1 MFTGCNCGPCYIAWR
16 QLLSTMRAVKL
27 LAVVFF
33 PCVLFAQNRPQFVWQ
48 GDVDGIVVLHLRDNR
63 LDVQVQEGAP
73 VEHPRFQF
81 HDRLPA
87 TWQDARLEIQEGRG
101 YAHVVEQ
108 PRLDNHYT
116 LAVAIEDRQPG
127 SSYYAIALYWDAS
140 NNVVEAHAGHSDK
153 MAWSGRVDQEA
164 IINCRAKTCVAQTVN
179 GAPVAEEHFKFSR
192 PLPSRDLQVR
202 LEQIEGRGDIRLVE
216 QPSERNQYTAR
227 LSIRDPQSGA
237 ADYSFVLV
245 WAREGSKEPDLS
257 YVGPGVMWSGTV
269 EGRVRVTV
277 QGGASI
283 SEAVSGRGVTG
294 ERADFLRPLPARSDL
309 SPVAKKLRGRG
320 EVQIVENPSDK
331 NNYRLVFEIHNPE
344 GGADNYE
351 IEVDW

>member
-1 MFTGCNCGPCYIAWR
+1 MFTVLNRSPSYNAWR
-16 QLLSTMRAVKL
+16 RLLSTMRAVKL
-27 LAVVFF
+27 LPVLFF
-33 PCVLFAQNRPQFVWQ
+33 PCILSTQNRPQFVWQ
-48 GDVDGIVVLHLRDNR
+48 GEVDGIVVLHLLDNR

-87 TWQDARLEIQEGRG
+87 TRQDARLEIQEGRG
-101 YAHVVEQ
+101 YAHIIEQ

-127 SSYYAIALYWDAS
+127 SSHYSIGLYWDTS
-140 NNVVEAHAGHSDK
+140 NNAVEAHAGRSDK

-164 IINCRAKTCVAQTVN
+164 TISCHAKSCFSATLS
-179 GAPVAEEHFKFSR
+179 GAPVADEHFKFSR
-192 PLPSRDLQVR
+192 PLPGRDVQVK
-202 LEQIEGRGDIRLVE
+202 LEQTEGRGDIRLVE

-227 LSIRDPQSGA
+227 VSIRDPQSGSG
-237 ADYSFVLV
+237 DYSFALV
-245 WAREGSKEPDLS
+245 WARDGNKEPDLS
-257 YVGPGVMWSGTV
+257 YAGPGVMWSGMV

-277 QGGASI
+277 QGGAAF
-283 SEAVSGRGVTG
+283 SEAVTGRGVTG
-294 ERADFLRPLPARSDL
+294 ERADFLRPLPSRSDL

-320 EVQIVENPSDK
+320 EVQIVESPSDK
-331 NNYRLVFEIHNPE
+331 NHYRLVFEIHNPE